1 MYSSRAYTSIARSY
15 VRHFAGRNR
24 RMRRSNNNKRGAK
37 ASATTI
43 ADDAPLLSHTLR
55 KLYFLVHPDRTA
67 MHPEVSERN
76 TESMSELTGFL
87 DDITSAERTAS
98 TQTNRKMRRL
108 DFYVPAEEP
117 AVEDAATTAAP
128 QFRKV
133 RLNLR
138 DSGGDCR
145 NAIRKQLSA
154 FFGALNL
161 RPDFIYDEKFTFN
174 TGDGDRP
181 QPRKKDDDDD
191 DEIGKASRAANEES
205 VVAETHNAVL
215 QAIAALP
222 WLEPSHKVRNYVE
235 TIGFDELAGQG
246 LQLQSVARRIWRGER
261 DVASLSRGL
270 SASGRSCIE
279 RVLEHTA
286 TLEATSGPPKFG
298 PEG

>member
-117 AVEDAATTAAP
+117 AVEDAATSAGPDLDAATTRATRMP
-128 QFRKV
+128 H
-133 RLNLR
+133 RLKQELR
-138 DSGGDCR
+138 
-145 NAIRKQLSA
+145 
-154 FFGALNL
+154 
-161 RPDFIYDEKFTFN
+161 
-174 TGDGDRP
+174 
-181 QPRKKDDDDD
+181 
-191 DEIGKASRAANEES
+191 
-205 VVAETHNAVL
+205 
-215 QAIAALP
+215 ALP
-222 WLEPSHKVRNYVE
+222 LE
-235 TIGFDELAGQG
+235 EL
-246 LQLQSVARRIWRGER
+246 R
-261 DVASLSRGL
+261 
-270 SASGRSCIE
+270 E
-279 RVLEHTA
+279 RVA
-286 TLEATSGPPKFG
+286 VSGPRLPACLASSCR
-298 PEG
+298 P